1 MSTPSTTSPSRR
13 LRAPDALRR
22 GPSVASAGP
31 PRPRPRGAWARRA
44 PLLPA
49 LVFMIVVTQLPF
61 VGTLVISFMRWNALD
76 PGNKGFA
83 GLSNYKTEFTDPQLR
98 ASLTTTVVLTASVV
112 LVSLALGL
120 GLALLLD
127 RRFRGRG
134 LVRTLLITPFLVVPV
149 ASALLWKHA
158 LYNAE
163 YGLLN
168 GSLSW
173 VWSLFGSHNPPQP
186 DWLSQSPKL
195 AVEASLI
202 WQWTPFMMLILLAG
216 LQSRPTDVVEAAR
229 VDGATTW
236 QVFRYLTFPH
246 LRRYLELAALL
257 GTVYVVQ
264 NFDAVF
270 TLTSG
275 GLGTANLPYA
285 VYSTFYQA
293 HDYGQASAE
302 GVIVV
307 VLSIIV
313 ATFALR
319 TVSSLFREETR

>member
-1 MSTPSTTSPSRR
+1 LTTPSSAVRHPHTS
-13 LRAPDALRR
+13 RAAAAK
-22 GPSVASAGP
+22 ASASP
-31 PRPRPRGAWARRA
+31 PTRRRRGAWARRA

-49 LVFMIVVTQLPF
+49 LLFMIVVTQLPF
-61 VGTLVISFMRWNALD
+61 VGTLVISFMRWNALNPD
-76 PGNKGFA
+76 DRGWAGFQ
-83 GLSNYKTEFTDPQLR
+83 NYKAEFTDPQLR
-98 ASLTTTVVLTASVV
+98 HALTTTVTLTATVV
-112 LVSLALGL
+112 LVSLLLGL

-127 RRFRGRG
+127 RKFLGRG
-134 LVRTLLITPFLVVPV
+134 AVRTLLITPFLVVPV

-158 LYNAE
+158 LYNAT
-163 YGLLN
+163 YGLFN
-168 GSLSW
+168 GTLTW
-173 VWSLFGSHNPPQP
+173 VWSLFGSDSAPQP
-186 DWLSQSPKL
+186 DWLSVMPLMS
-195 AVEASLI
+195 VEASLI

-216 LQSRPTDVVEAAR
+216 LQSRPTDIIEAAR
-229 VDGATTW
+229 VDGAGSW
-236 QVFRYLTFPH
+236 HIFRYLTFPH

-275 GLGTANLPYA
+275 GLGTANLPYS
-285 VYSTFYQA
+285 VYTTFYQA

-307 VLSIIV
+307 ALSIIV

-319 TVSSLFREETR
+319 TVSSLFKEEIR

>member
-1 MSTPSTTSPSRR
+1 MSTSSVTGGIRTPRAAPRPAAY
-13 LRAPDALRR
+13 RAPR
-22 GPSVASAGP
+22 
-31 PRPRPRGAWARRA
+31 RPRGAWARRA

-61 VGTLVISFMRWNALD
+61 VGTLVISFMRWNALY
-76 PGNKGFA
+76 PGDRGFT
-83 GLSNYKTEFTDPQLR
+83 GLSNYKEEFTDPQLR
-98 ASLTTTVVLTASVV
+98 SALSTTVVLTVAVV
-112 LVSLALGL
+112 MVSLVLGL
-120 GLALLLD
+120 GLALLMD
-127 RRFRGRG
+127 RKFLGRG
-134 LVRTLLITPFLVVPV
+134 IVRTMLITPFLVVPV

-158 LYNAE
+158 LYNAS
-163 YGLLN
+163 YGLIN
-168 GSLSW
+168 GTLTW
-173 VWSLFGSHNPPQP
+173 VWSLFGSHSAPQP
-186 DWLSQSPKL
+186 DWLSQSPLL
-195 AVEASLI
+195 AVEASLV

-216 LQSRPTDVVEAAR
+216 LQSRPTDITEAAR
-229 VDGATTW
+229 VDGASSW

-270 TLTSG
+270 TITSG
-275 GLGTANLPYA
+275 GLGTANLPYT
-285 VYSTFYQA
+285 VYQTFYQA

-319 TVSSLFREETR
+319 TVSSLFREETL

>member
-1 MSTPSTTSPSRR
+1 MSTPSIIRHRHAPPVVSRSAAG
-13 LRAPDALRR
+13 RAPR
-22 GPSVASAGP
+22 
-31 PRPRPRGAWARRA
+31 RPRGAWARRA

-76 PGNKGFA
+76 PSDKGFT
-83 GLSNYKTEFTDPQLR
+83 GLDNYKEEFTDPQLR
-98 ASLTTTVVLTASVV
+98 SALTTTVVLTVTVV
-112 LVSLALGL
+112 LVSLVLGL
-120 GLALLLD
+120 GLALLMD
-127 RRFRGRG
+127 RKFPGRG
-134 LVRTLLITPFLVVPV
+134 AVRTLLITPFLVVPV

-158 LYNAE
+158 LYNAT
-163 YGLLN
+163 YGFIN
-168 GSLSW
+168 GSLTW
-173 VWSLFGSHNPPQP
+173 IWSLFGSDSAPQP
-186 DWLSQSPKL
+186 DWLSTSPKL

-229 VDGATTW
+229 VDGAGSW
-236 QVFRYLTFPH
+236 DIFRYLTFPH

-285 VYSTFYQA
+285 VYSTFYEA

-307 VLSIIV
+307 ILSIVV

-319 TVSSLFREETR
+319 SVSSLLREETH

>member
-1 MSTPSTTSPSRR
+1 MSTPSITSRGSTRR
-13 LRAPDALRR
+13 TAERAPVTA
-22 GPSVASAGP
+22 A
-31 PRPRPRGAWARRA
+31 PRNRGAWARRA

-76 PGNKGFA
+76 PSDKGFG
-83 GLSNYKTEFTDPQLR
+83 GLSNYTNAITDSSLR
-98 ASLTTTVVLTASVV
+98 QAIVTTVVLTAAVV
-112 LVSLALGL
+112 LVSLLLGL

-134 LVRTLLITPFLVVPV
+134 LVRTMLITPFLVVPV

-158 LYNAE
+158 IYNTT

-168 GSLSW
+168 GTLSW

-186 DWLSQSPKL
+186 DWLSSIPL
-195 AVEASLI
+195 ISVEASLV

-229 VDGATTW
+229 VDGASTW

-257 GTVYVVQ
+257 GSIYVVQ

-285 VYSTFYQA
+285 VYQTFYEG

-307 VLSIIV
+307 ICSLAIASL
-313 ATFALR
+313 ALR
-319 TVSSLFREETR
+319 TVSSLFREEAL